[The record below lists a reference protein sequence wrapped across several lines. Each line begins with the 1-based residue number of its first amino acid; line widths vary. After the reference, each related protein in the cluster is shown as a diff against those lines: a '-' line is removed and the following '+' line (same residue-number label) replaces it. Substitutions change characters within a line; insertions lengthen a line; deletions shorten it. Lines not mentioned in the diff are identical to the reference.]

1 MAVIDHDK
9 RAADLLAD
17 FEAGLSPSEI
27 ARKHRINESNVAR
40 ILATVGVHV
49 PDEKKA
55 RASSLAAY
63 NAVRAALFPEP
74 VALRKVKGLTRF
86 QGKLSDY
93 ADQLAAQFQE
103 NPEGDTQ

>member
-27 ARKHRINESNVAR
+27 ARKHRITNSNVGK
-40 ILATVGVHV
+40 ILATVGVRL

-55 RASSLAAY
+55 RASSLLAC
-63 NAVRAALFPEP
+63 NAVRAALFPS
-74 VALRKVKGLTRF
+74 KGDG
-86 QGKLSDY
+86 Q
-93 ADQLAAQFQE
+93 
-103 NPEGDTQ
+103 